1 MAFHLRVPRYSLN
14 RTRRGTREGGE
25 LVMDYFIWLEETGFS
40 IWMRESGPAFFSSL
54 VLHSLSMAMVVGVNV
69 AIALRILGVAGRVPV
84 SAMARFTPVAYWG
97 LAVVLIS
104 GGLLLVAYP
113 TKALT
118 NPVFYFKLL
127 AVIAALFIARGWE
140 KRLLRDAVYDTIR
153 LPKKARLVA
162 MASLVLWAAAITSGR
177 LLAYTYNVL
186 MASHLP

>member
-1 MAFHLRVPRYSLN
+1 
-14 RTRRGTREGGE
+14 
-25 LVMDYFIWLEETGFS
+25 MDYFIWREETGFS

-84 SAMARFTPVAYWG
+84 SVMARFTPVAYWG

-140 KRLLRDAVYDTIR
+140 KSLLRDAAYDIIR
-153 LPKKARLVA
+153 LPKKARLLA
-162 MASLVLWAAAITSGR
+162 MASLVLWTAAITSGR
-177 LLAYTYNVL
+177 LLAYPYNVL

>member
-1 MAFHLRVPRYSLN
+1 
-14 RTRRGTREGGE
+14 
-25 LVMDYFIWLEETGFS
+25 MDYFIWLEETGFS

-69 AIALRILGVAGRVPV
+69 AIALRILGAAGHVPL
-84 SAMARFTPVAYWG
+84 SSMARFIPVAYWG
-97 LAVVLIS
+97 LGVVLIS

-127 AVIAALFIARGWE
+127 AVLAALFIARGWE
-140 KRLLRDAVYDTIR
+140 KRLLSGTAHKIVR
-153 LPKKARLVA
+153 LPKRAKLLA
-162 MASLVLWAAAITSGR
+162 MSSLVLWAAAITSGR
-177 LLAYTYNVL
+177 FLAYTYNVL

>member
-1 MAFHLRVPRYSLN
+1 
-14 RTRRGTREGGE
+14 
-25 LVMDYFIWLEETGFS
+25 MDYLIWLEETGFS

-84 SAMARFTPVAYWG
+84 SVMARFTPVAYWG
-97 LAVVLIS
+97 LGVVLIS

-140 KRLLRDAVYDTIR
+140 KSLLRDAAYDIIR
-153 LPKKARLVA
+153 LPKKARLLA
-162 MASLVLWAAAITSGR
+162 MASLVLWTAAITSGR

>member
-1 MAFHLRVPRYSLN
+1 M
-14 RTRRGTREGGE
+14 
-25 LVMDYFIWLEETGFS
+25 
-40 IWMRESGPAFFSSL
+40 
-54 VLHSLSMAMVVGVNV
+54 
-69 AIALRILGVAGRVPV
+69 
-84 SAMARFTPVAYWG
+84 
-97 LAVVLIS
+97 LIS

-140 KRLLRDAVYDTIR
+140 KSLLRDAAYDIIR
-153 LPKKARLVA
+153 LPKKARLLA
-162 MASLVLWAAAITSGR
+162 MASLVLWTAAITSGR

>member
-1 MAFHLRVPRYSLN
+1 
-14 RTRRGTREGGE
+14 
-25 LVMDYFIWLEETGFS
+25 
-40 IWMRESGPAFFSSL
+40 
-54 VLHSLSMAMVVGVNV
+54 MAMVVGVNV

-84 SAMARFTPVAYWG
+84 SVMARFTPVAYWG

-140 KRLLRDAVYDTIR
+140 KSLLRDAASDIIR
-153 LPKKARLVA
+153 LPKKASLLA
-162 MASLVLWAAAITSGR
+162 MASLVLWTAAITSGR

>member
-1 MAFHLRVPRYSLN
+1 MAV
-14 RTRRGTREGGE
+14 
-25 LVMDYFIWLEETGFS
+25 
-40 IWMRESGPAFFSSL
+40 
-54 VLHSLSMAMVVGVNV
+54 VVGVNV
-69 AIALRILGVAGRVPV
+69 AIAHRILGVAGRVPV

>member
-1 MAFHLRVPRYSLN
+1 
-14 RTRRGTREGGE
+14 
-25 LVMDYFIWLEETGFS
+25 MDYFIWLEETGFS

-69 AIALRILGVAGRVPV
+69 AIALRMLGVAGRVPL
-84 SAMARFTPVAYWG
+84 SSMARFTPVAYWG
-97 LAVVLIS
+97 LGVVLIS

-118 NPVFYFKLL
+118 NPVFYVKLL
-127 AVIAALFIARGWE
+127 AVIAALVIARGWE
-140 KRLLRDAVYDTIR
+140 KRLLIDTAHDVTR
-153 LPKKARLVA
+153 LPKKARLLA
-162 MASLVLWAAAITSGR
+162 ISSLVLWAVAITSGR